1 MPLNILLI
9 SYNYA
14 PELTG
19 IGKYNTEFCEYLVEQ
34 GNQVEVVTG
43 FPYYPNWKLMKGYE
57 NAFYEEE
64 EIGGVKV
71 IRCPVYIPA
80 KPSGLKRMLMD
91 FSFYCSTLLVI
102 MKEVVLGKTFDV
114 VFVPSPSFLM
124 GIHILML
131 RLFWRKTKFVYHIQD
146 LQIDAAL
153 ELGMIKNAWLKNS
166 LIKLEQLILEKS
178 SIVSTISDGIKA
190 KISLKSTLVKDVYV
204 MPNWVDEK
212 VIYPCEVNL
221 QIIVELGIP
230 AGKKIFFYS
239 GSIGEKQGLEV
250 LLSIAPKL
258 ALTCPDLVFVISG
271 SGPYKAQLQ
280 SEVVRKGISS
290 ILFIDLQPTYI
301 FNHLLNYV
309 DCHLIIQKKQA
320 ADLLLPSKLTNIL
333 AVGGLSI
340 ITSEPGTSLFE
351 IVQKNNLGLV
361 IEPESEVSLL
371 ETIQQVYKSLIVDK
385 NAQKIL
391 EIKNNAK
398 VYAAKHLN
406 KKSIIDSFVDHLE
419 NFEQSSF

>member
-1 MPLNILLI
+1 MPLKILLI

-34 GNQVEVVTG
+34 GYQVDVITG
-43 FPYYPNWKLMKGYE
+43 FPYYPNWHLFKGYQ
-57 NAFYEEE
+57 NSFYEGE
-64 EIGGVKV
+64 EIQGVKV

-80 KPSGLKRMLMD
+80 EPSGLKRMVMD
-91 FSFYCSTLLVI
+91 FSFYCSTLLMI
-102 MKEVVLGKTFDV
+102 IKKVVLGKTFDV

-131 RLFWRKTKFVYHIQD
+131 RFFCGKTKFVYHIQD

-153 ELGMIKNAWLKNS
+153 ELGMIKNAWLKNG

-178 SIVSTISDGIKA
+178 SIVSTISDGMKA

-204 MPNWVDEK
+204 MPNWVDDK
-212 VIYPCEVNL
+212 VIYPCEINHFT
-221 QIIVELGIP
+221 ISELGIP
-230 AGKKIFFYS
+230 ADKKIFFYS

-250 LLSIAPKL
+250 LLSVAPKL
-258 ALTCPDLVFVISG
+258 ALACPDLVFIISG

-301 FNHLLNYV
+301 FNQLLNYV
-309 DCHLIIQKKQA
+309 DCHIIIQKKQA

-340 ITSEPGTSLFE
+340 ITAEPETSLFE

-361 IEPESEVSLL
+361 IEPENEDSLL
-371 ETIQQVYKSLIVDK
+371 ESIQRVYTSLAINKDSEM
-385 NAQKIL
+385 IL

-398 VYAAKHLN
+398 AYAAKHLN
-406 KKSIIDSFVDHLE
+406 KKSIIDSFLRYVEEFQLK
-419 NFEQSSF
+419 